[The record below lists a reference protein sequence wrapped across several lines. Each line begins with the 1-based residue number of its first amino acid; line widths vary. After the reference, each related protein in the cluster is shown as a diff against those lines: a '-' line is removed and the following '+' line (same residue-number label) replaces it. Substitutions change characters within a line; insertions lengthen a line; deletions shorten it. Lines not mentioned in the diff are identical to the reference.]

1 MTNFSVDKAKKM
13 AIEFPGEMV
22 TRETHFVQEVQNLH
36 KSLILSSGGPFYLD
50 NFKLEH
56 RSDDGALTELSPED
70 FRFILRFNAA
80 SVLLGKDIY
89 GGIEVF
95 SKFPNGFFY
104 ITYKK
109 LGKMFE
115 VEQGK
120 ALERVLKLTYE
131 PCFSLWENVFDIPHS
146 FVVKAHEL
154 HTKDMKG
161 FDDLIKV
168 MREGLEKLSGNK
180 EGNLFFHKE
189 LLEEKTERV
198 KLEKRVRSLEA
209 KLEEL
214 HEQLNK

>member
-1 MTNFSVDKAKKM
+1 MTNFSIDKAKKM
-13 AIEFPGEMV
+13 AAGFPGEMI
-22 TRETHFVQEVQNLH
+22 TRETHFVQEVQNLRE
-36 KSLILSSGGPFYLD
+36 SLILSSGGPFYLD

-56 RSDDGALTELSPED
+56 RSDDGVLTELSSED

-80 SVLLGKDIY
+80 SVLLGKDVF
-89 GGIEVF
+89 GGVEVF
-95 SKFPNGFFY
+95 RKFSNGFFY
-104 ITYKK
+104 VSYKK

-120 ALERVLKLTYE
+120 ALDRVLKLTYE
-131 PCFSLWENVFDIPHS
+131 PCFALWENVFDVPHS
-146 FVVKAHEL
+146 FVAKVHEL

-198 KLEKRVRSLEA
+198 KLEKRIRTLEA
-209 KLEEL
+209 TLEEIR
-214 HEQLNK
+214 EQLNK